1 MVWAYDEE
9 TGESDWKP
17 VVRLFR
23 NESKDWTIVK
33 INGEEIESTPGHK
46 YYLPEKKAW
55 KSASLLKKG
64 DKVLLSSGGYAIIEF
79 VKSKHY
85 DKPQTTYNFE
95 VKDFHTY
102 FVGIGVC
109 VHNRNCGIPEL
120 YRGGNKMKVRSRD
133 VEIVDDL
140 VQPTRGVSVN
150 SNPGAVANF
159 GGAYKIGDLPN
170 GLTIKFTGGTHYEI
184 IPQYAMPL
192 EKYQALLNQ
201 ISLIPFGG

>member
-1 MVWAYDEE
+1 M
-9 TGESDWKP
+9 
-17 VVRLFR
+17 VRLFR
-23 NESKDWTIVK
+23 NQSKEWIRVTV
-33 INGEEIESTPGHK
+33 NGEKIESTPGHK
-46 YYLPEKKAW
+46 YYLPEKKEW

-64 DKVLLSSGGYAIIEF
+64 DKVLLSRGEYAIIESIE
-79 VKSKHY
+79 SKHY
-85 DKPQTTYNFE
+85 DEPQTTYNFE
-95 VKDFHTY
+95 VEDCHTY
-102 FVGIGVC
+102 YVGSGVC

-150 SNPGAVANF
+150 SNPGTVANF

-184 IPQYAMPL
+184 IPQYAMSL